1 MVTLN
6 GNGDKYKVGVLGGT
20 FDPVHNAHLAI
31 VDEARLQ
38 LELDEIIFVPAGQPW
53 MKSDRVI
60 TAVEHR
66 VAMLRLA
73 IADKY
78 GFRVSTI
85 EIDRPGPSY
94 TVDTL
99 RKLNNEFVELA
110 DLYFIIGWDNL
121 PDLPRWKEPSRIIEL
136 CHLVALPRPGY
147 SLPDLDA
154 LDRKI
159 PGLLKR
165 IIILERP
172 GMDISATEIR
182 ERVAK
187 GLDISKLVPPGVV
200 AYIREKGL
208 YRAV

>member
-1 MVTLN
+1 MLN

-31 VDEARLQ
+31 ADEARLQ
-38 LELDEIIFVPAGQPW
+38 LELDEVVLVPAGQPW
-53 MKSDRVI
+53 MKSGVV
-60 TAVEHR
+60 TAAAEHR

-73 IADKY
+73 IADKF
-78 GFRVSTI
+78 GFRVSTV

-110 DLYFIIGWDNL
+110 ELYFIIGWDNL

-136 CHLVALPRPGY
+136 CHLVVLPRPGY
-147 SLPDLDA
+147 ALPDLDA
-154 LDRKI
+154 LDKKI
-159 PGLLKR
+159 PGLLQR
-165 IIILERP
+165 IIIMERP
-172 GMDISATEIR
+172 EMDISATEIR

-187 GLDISKLVPPGVV
+187 GLDISKLVPQGV
-200 AYIREKGL
+200 AEYIKKNGL
-208 YRAV
+208 YTR

>member
-1 MVTLN
+1 MLN

-31 VDEARLQ
+31 ADEARLH
-38 LELDEIIFVPAGQPW
+38 LELDEIVFVPAGQPW

-60 TAVEHR
+60 TAAEHR
-66 VAMLRLA
+66 VAMLHLA
-73 IADKY
+73 IADKF

-99 RKLNNEFVELA
+99 RKLNNEYVELA
-110 DLYFIIGWDNL
+110 ELYFIIGWDNL
-121 PDLPRWKEPSRIIEL
+121 PDLPRWKDPARIIEY

-147 SLPDLDA
+147 FLPDLDA
-154 LDRKI
+154 LDKEI

-165 IIILERP
+165 IIIMERP
-172 GMDISATEIR
+172 EMDVSATEIR

-187 GLDISKLVPPGVV
+187 GLDINKLVPEAVER
-200 AYIREKGL
+200 YIKENEL
-208 YRAV
+208 YR